1 MILKVLEILLMCKY
15 KLYILVHDIKKKKR
29 GRKGKEIIIKK
40 KSWRKVV
47 SSPFQ
52 EEEEATSLTKE
63 NKEGV

>member
-1 MILKVLEILLMCKY
+1 LTSSY
-15 KLYILVHDIKKKKR
+15 KKGPSKTQKAKKKER
-29 GRKGKEIIIKK
+29 GRKGKEIIKK

>member
-1 MILKVLEILLMCKY
+1 LTSSY
-15 KLYILVHDIKKKKR
+15 KKGPSKTQKAKKKKKKKS
-29 GRKGKEIIIKK
+29 GRKGKEIKKK

-52 EEEEATSLTKE
+52 EEEATSLTKE